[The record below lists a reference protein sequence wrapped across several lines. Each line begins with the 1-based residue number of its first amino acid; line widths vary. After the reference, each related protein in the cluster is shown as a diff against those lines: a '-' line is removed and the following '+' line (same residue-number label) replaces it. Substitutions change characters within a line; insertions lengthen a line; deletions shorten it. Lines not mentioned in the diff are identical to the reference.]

1 MAKSSQSVE
10 ESGNAPIV
18 VVELLAGE
26 SALADFERARLSDQL
41 AAAGVQAS
49 GWSAR
54 AVYIAAFSQT
64 PDDDT
69 RSRLQALLGVDGQA
83 PEAGAAIVVPRL
95 GTLSAWSTKAQDI
108 ARNSGMKTLV
118 RLERAVIYDCV
129 DAPSLT
135 TLEASRVLHDPMTE
149 SVLGNLALLET
160 LFAVPERRR
169 LRRVPLAAKG
179 VDALHAANRDWGL
192 ALADDEIEYLA
203 EQYAA
208 LKRDPTDVEL
218 MMFGQINSEHCRHKI
233 FNAAFTIDGEVQD
246 KSLFDMI
253 RDSHR
258 AAPTGVLSAYRDN
271 SSVVEGPAA
280 TRWAVD
286 RERVYRLH
294 EEPVH
299 LLMKVET
306 HNHPTAIAP
315 NPGAATG
322 AGGEI
327 RDEAA
332 TGRGGKPK
340 AGLTGF
346 SVSDLRIPGAIKP
359 WEQDT
364 DRPPNLASA
373 LDIML
378 EGPIGASRYN
388 NEFGRPALTGYFRSF
403 QHESQ
408 AAGLRGYHK
417 PIMIAGGMGNVRPGH
432 VEKQVVPV
440 EACLIVLGGPAMLI
454 GLGGGAASSMTSGTS
469 SAELD
474 FASVQRANPEMQRRA
489 QEVVEG
495 CIALGHANPI
505 ASVHDVGAGGL
516 CNALPE
522 IIDADDRGGSI
533 RLRDIHSADA
543 SLSPMEIWCNES
555 QERYVLAVPADKL
568 DVFKALCKRERCPYA
583 VVGRATADSMLV
595 LEDCEAPM
603 AENARPVDMPMGVL
617 LGRTPQMQ
625 RDVTRQMVD
634 FPAWDT
640 SGIDI
645 AEAAVR
651 VLELPT
657 VASKSFLIT
666 IGDRSVG
673 GMTARDQMV
682 GPWQVPVADVAVTTT
697 SFTGDTGE
705 AMAMGERAPIALID
719 APASG
724 RMAVAESITNIA
736 AARIDKLGDIR
747 MSANWMAACGEPGE
761 DARLYDTVQA
771 VGEQLCS
778 TLGLAIPVG
787 KDSLSMRSRWQGE
800 AGERSMS
807 APLSVVISAF
817 APTVSARATLTP
829 QLLSTSME
837 PDTTLVLAD
846 LGHGQNRLGGS
857 ALAQVYSAL
866 GTHAPDLDDPEML
879 RGFFNTVQS
888 LAADNRLL
896 AYHDRSDGG
905 LFACVAEMAFAGHV
919 GLDIALDALGDD
931 ALAAL
936 FAEELGGVVQV
947 RSDDAAAVVEAFRA
961 AGVAAYAIGSVTADP
976 QLRFTR
982 AGEPVYE
989 ASRIELMRCWA
1000 STSHAIAALRDE
1012 PAAADSEYDALLD
1025 ADDPGLPAE
1034 LSFDIT
1040 EDVAAPFIN
1049 TAKPRIAI
1057 LREQGVNGHNEM
1069 AYAFARAGFE
1079 AVDVHMSEVLA
1090 GRQTLTDM
1098 QGLAACGG
1106 FSYGDVLGAGQGW
1119 AKSILFNRKARAA
1132 FSDFFRRDETFSLG
1146 ACNGCQMLAA
1156 LSEIIPGTEGWPTF
1170 VANASRQFE
1179 ARTSGVEIMKSK
1191 AVLLDGMEGTRVPIA
1206 VAHGEGRA
1214 VFSDKNALARLT
1226 EGHQIGL
1233 RYTSNHG
1240 GPATTYPANPNGSPE
1255 GVTGLCNDD
1264 GRVFICM
1271 PHPERVTR
1279 SVNLSWAPDG
1289 WGELSPWARMFA
1301 NARRF
1306 VG

>member
-1 MAKSSQSVE
+1 MANSSQ
-10 ESGNAPIV
+10 PIADSARPTIA

-26 SALADFERARLSDQL
+26 TALADFEIQRLSDKL
-41 AAAGVQAS
+41 AQQNIPADGLQAQ
-49 GWSAR
+49 
-54 AVYIAAFSQT
+54 AVYIAAFSDA
-64 PDDDT
+64 PDDET
-69 RSRLQALLGVDGQA
+69 RARLQALLGVNGAA
-83 PEAGAAIVVPRL
+83 PEAGDAIVVPRL

-108 ARNSGMKTLV
+108 ARNSGLKTLI
-118 RLERAVIYDCV
+118 RLERAVVYRFDE
-129 DAPSLT
+129 APALSV
-135 TLEASRVLHDPMTE
+135 LEDSSVLHDPMTE
-149 SVLGNLALLET
+149 SVLGDLNLLDT
-160 LFAVPERRR
+160 LFAVPERRH

-179 VDALHAANRDWGL
+179 EAALHAANRDWGL
-192 ALADDEIEYLA
+192 ALADDEITYLA
-203 EQYAA
+203 EQYAE

-233 FNAAFTIDGEVQD
+233 FNAEFTIDGETQK

-253 RDSHR
+253 RDSYR
-258 AAPTGVLSAYRDN
+258 AAPDGVLSAYRDN
-271 SSVVEGPAA
+271 ASVVEGPAA
-280 TRWAVD
+280 TRLVVD
-286 RERVYRLH
+286 NERVYRLH

-340 AGLTGF
+340 AGLVGF
-346 SVSDLRIPGAIKP
+346 SVSDLRIPGAEQA
-359 WEQDT
+359 WETDS
-364 DRPPNLASA
+364 DRPANLASA

-403 QHESQ
+403 QYESP
-408 AAGLRGYHK
+408 ATGLRGYHK

-432 VEKQVVPV
+432 VEKNEVPV

-454 GLGGGAASSMTSGTS
+454 GLGGGAASSMTSGSS

-495 CIALGHANPI
+495 CIALGADNPI
-505 ASVHDVGAGGL
+505 ASVHDVGAGGVS
-516 CNALPE
+516 NALPE

-533 RLRDIHSADA
+533 RLRDIHSADP
-543 SLSPMEIWCNES
+543 SLSPMEIWSNES
-555 QERYVLAVPADKL
+555 QERYVLAVPADRL
-568 DVFKALCKRERCPYA
+568 GVFEALCERERCPYS

-595 LEDCEAPM
+595 LEDGEAKA

-625 RDVTRQMVD
+625 RDVTRVAVD
-634 FPAWDT
+634 AADWDH
-640 SGIDI
+640 SAIDL
-645 AEAAVR
+645 AEAAFR
-651 VLELPT
+651 VLALPT

-705 AMAMGERAPIALID
+705 AMAMGERAPVALLD

-724 RMAVAESITNIA
+724 RLAVAEAVTNIA
-736 AARIDKLGDIR
+736 AARIGKLGDIR
-747 MSANWMAACGEPGE
+747 LSANWMAACGEAGE
-761 DARLYDTVQA
+761 DARLYDTVRA

-778 TLGLAIPVG
+778 ELGLAIPVG
-787 KDSLSMRSRWQGE
+787 KDSLSMRSRWSGE

-829 QLLSTSME
+829 QLVAPSAE
-837 PDTTLVLAD
+837 PDTVLVLAD
-846 LGHGQNRLGGS
+846 LGNGRNRLGGS
-857 ALAQVYSAL
+857 ALAQVYAEL
-866 GTHAPDLDDPEML
+866 GTTPPDLDDAKAL
-879 RGFFNTVQS
+879 RGFFDAVQA
-888 LAADNRLL
+888 LAGDNRLL

-905 LFACVAEMAFAGHV
+905 LFACIAEMCFAGHTGV
-919 GLDIALDALGDD
+919 ELVLDELGSDD
-931 ALAAL
+931 VAAL
-936 FAEELGGVVQV
+936 FAEELGGVMQV
-947 RSDDAAAVVEAFRA
+947 RRDDASQVVDALRA
-961 AGVAAYAIGSVTADP
+961 NGVAAHVIGSVTDSDE
-976 QLRFTR
+976 LRVLR
-982 AGEPVYE
+982 DGQPVLS
-989 ASRIELMRCWA
+989 APRVELMRQWA
-1000 STSHAIAALRDE
+1000 ATSHAMAALRDA

-1025 ADDPGLPAE
+1025 AEDPGLPSE
-1034 LSFDIT
+1034 LSFDLD

-1049 TAKPRIAI
+1049 TMKPRIAI

-1069 AYAFARAGFE
+1069 AYAFTRAGFE

-1090 GRQTLTDM
+1090 GRQTLVDM

-1132 FSDFFRRDETFSLG
+1132 FSEFFKRDETFALG
-1146 ACNGCQMLAA
+1146 VCNGCQMLAA
-1156 LSEIIPGTEGWPTF
+1156 LAEIIPGTDGWPTF

-1179 ARTSGVEIMKSK
+1179 ARTSGIEIMKSR
-1191 AVLLDGMEGTRVPIA
+1191 AVLLDGMEGSRVPIA
-1206 VAHGEGRA
+1206 VAHGEGQA
-1214 VFSDKNALARLT
+1214 VFSDKSALERLT
-1226 EGHQIGL
+1226 ENQQIGL
-1233 RYTSNHG
+1233 RYTNNRG
-1240 GPATTYPANPNGSPE
+1240 GAATGYPANPNGSPD

-1279 SVNLSWAPDG
+1279 SVNLSWAPSS

-1301 NARRF
+1301 NARKF